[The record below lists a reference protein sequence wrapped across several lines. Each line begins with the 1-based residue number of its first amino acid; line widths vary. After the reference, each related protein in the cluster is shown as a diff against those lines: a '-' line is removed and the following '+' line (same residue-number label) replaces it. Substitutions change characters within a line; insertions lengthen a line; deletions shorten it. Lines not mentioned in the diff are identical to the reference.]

1 MKVFI
6 LLFLSVSLSAQLY
19 PIKNKGEVFNFKPS
33 KPLENVNYSGLI
45 VVKRSMYGLTF
56 EDKKLSDDTKNR
68 IEKFF
73 KKQYKG
79 YTDFKVY
86 QLKIYRKN
94 VDWFIEN
101 HKL

>member
-1 MKVFI
+1 MKALL

-19 PIKNKGEVFNFKPS
+19 PIKSKGQVFNSKPS
-33 KPLENVNYSGLI
+33 KPLENVNYSGVI

-56 EDKKLSDDTKNR
+56 EDKNLPDDVKNR

-86 QLKIYRKN
+86 QLNIYRKN
-94 VDWFIEN
+94 SDWFIDN